1 MGGEAGPALQGVIR
15 GGGGKGDVHRA
26 GFEQA
31 EHLGAAA
38 ADDLEPDARVLAVEG
53 VQVSGEEKAGDCIA
67 GADDQRAQQQLLGL
81 RELVLSGGD
90 ESQGAADVLVEHL
103 ALPGQGDAPGTAGK
117 KTGLQ
122 GVFQLLDRLTYRG
135 LGNIEILGGHGD
147 VAGLGNLLEHAIQ
160 LQLDC
165 HGGSS

>member
-1 MGGEAGPALQGVIR
+1 M
-15 GGGGKGDVHRA
+15 
-26 GFEQA
+26 
-31 EHLGAAA
+31 
-38 ADDLEPDARVLAVEG
+38 LAVELIQIG
-53 VQVSGEEKAGDCIA
+53 GEEKAGDRVA

-81 RELVLSGGD
+81 GELVLAGGD
-90 ESQGAADVLVEHL
+90 EPQSAADVLVEHL

-117 KTGLQ
+117 QPGLQ

-135 LGNIEILGGHGD
+135 LGNIEIFGGYGD

>member
-1 MGGEAGPALQGVIR
+1 M
-15 GGGGKGDVHRA
+15 
-26 GFEQA
+26 
-31 EHLGAAA
+31 
-38 ADDLEPDARVLAVEG
+38 LAVEL
-53 VQVSGEEKAGDCIA
+53 VQIGGEEEAGDRVA
-67 GADDQRAQQQLLGL
+67 GADDQRAQQQLLCLG
-81 RELVLSGGD
+81 ELVLTGGD
-90 ESQGAADVLVEHL
+90 KPQGAADVLVEHL
-103 ALPGQGDAPGTAGK
+103 ALSGQGDAPGTAGEQ
-117 KTGLQ
+117 TGLQ